1 MSDADGMKESVGIEA
16 VNEARQE
23 KPCFIKTRDDMGL
36 VRFLPKEGKY
46 VLDGEGVCSW
56 VANKDDEFDNQKL
69 RERIEPWLTSLFQ
82 SEHLNLLLGAGL
94 TTGVCCI
101 AGEQSAKMLKTEFS
115 YKREQIESAAR
126 KSAQSMRR
134 NDGNFEDRIRV
145 AIDLLRTLELYD
157 ERGAKKLRKEV
168 EEKLSAL
175 AMDVLK
181 AELDVLKNE
190 NKGKAFNCL
199 VSFLMSFA
207 SRVGT
212 RDRLHIFTTNYD
224 RFIEEAADIAGL
236 HLIDRFV
243 GKLEPVFRSSRMN
256 IDLHYNPPG
265 IRGEPRYLEG
275 VARFTKLHGS
285 LDWVKD
291 GDFIRRMG
299 LPFGSASI
307 MPFLEAHGLGK
318 NCVDGLMIFPNSSK
332 DVETSYYPYVELFR
346 DFAAATCRP
355 NTCLVTYGYSFGDE
369 HINRAIRD
377 MLTIP
382 STHLVIISYD
392 DPLGRILSF
401 YENSANKDQ
410 LSLIVGPPVAD
421 LQKLTENFLPKA
433 AIDFASQRMGRL
445 IQSRLSSGGM
455 SEKRHEN
462 SVSADLS
469 EEVSV

>member
-1 MSDADGMKESVGIEA
+1 MSDAGETNGRVVEVSEKAVGSA
-16 VNEARQE
+16 GQ
-23 KPCFIKTRDDMGL
+23 CFIKTRDDMDL
-36 VRFLPKEGKY
+36 VRFLPQEGKY
-46 VLDGEGVCSW
+46 ALDGEGKCSW
-56 VANKDDEFDNQKL
+56 IANKDEKFDDQKL

-94 TTGVCCI
+94 TTGVCGI

-115 YKREQIESAAR
+115 YKREQIENAAK
-126 KSAQSMRR
+126 KSAQSMGR

-181 AELDVLKNE
+181 AESDMLKNE

-285 LDWVKD
+285 LDWVKG

-307 MPFLEAHGLGK
+307 MPFLAAHGLSK
-318 NCVDGLMIFPNSSK
+318 NCVDGLMIYPNSSK

-410 LSLIVGPPVAD
+410 LSLIVGPSVAD

-445 IQSRLSSGGM
+445 IQSRLSSSGL

-462 SVSADLS
+462 SVPAGLS
-469 EEVSV
+469 EEVLT